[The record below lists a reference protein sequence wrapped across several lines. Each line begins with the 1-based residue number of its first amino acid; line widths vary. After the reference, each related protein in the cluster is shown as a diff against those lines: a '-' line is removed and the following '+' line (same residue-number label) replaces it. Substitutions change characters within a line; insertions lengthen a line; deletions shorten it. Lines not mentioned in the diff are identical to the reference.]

1 MARSGRRK
9 RLKAYPCPYCTS
21 SFDSEEGINRHIA
34 HSPQC
39 YAKREQDAKRIASA
53 ALHQDPDDPEGYES
67 DNSETHRQLHFLS
80 GDELEA
86 YLDIHEPVP
95 PVLTAKILKGNKPEE
110 EEEEEEDPELLA
122 GEDGGGMEE
131 GYSDAIDVGEASA
144 SSSEL
149 LKPFVEIFEGA
160 AKVLRAEK
168 TRFEVQAKSEK
179 AKIGNKVPWG
189 TLHDE
194 GHFELAEWLLK
205 SGISR
210 AKMDSFLKL
219 GIVSSSST

>member
-1 MARSGRRK
+1 MARSSRRK
-9 RLKAYPCPYCTS
+9 RLKAHPCPYCTS

-39 YAKREQDAKRIASA
+39 YDKREQDAKRIASA

-95 PVLTAKILKGNKPEE
+95 PVLTATILKGSKSEE
-110 EEEEEEDPELLA
+110 EEDFEDPELLA
-122 GEDGGGMEE
+122 GEDEGGIEE
-131 GYSDAIDVGEASA
+131 DNPDAIDVGEASA
-144 SSSEL
+144 STSEL
-149 LKPFVEIFEGA
+149 QKPFVEIFEGGA
-160 AKVLRAEK
+160 AAVLRAEK
-168 TRFEVQAKSEK
+168 TRFEVQAESEN
-179 AKIGNKVPWG
+179 AKIGDKGPWDK
-189 TLHDE
+189 LHDE

-205 SGISR
+205 SGVSR

-219 GIVSSSST
+219 GIVSLCST